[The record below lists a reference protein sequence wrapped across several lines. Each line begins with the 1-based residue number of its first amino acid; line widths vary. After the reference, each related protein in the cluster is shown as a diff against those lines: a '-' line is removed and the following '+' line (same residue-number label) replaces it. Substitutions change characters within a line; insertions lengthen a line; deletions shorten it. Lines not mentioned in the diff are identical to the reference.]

1 MRKAEWESGMRK
13 RNGESGM
20 GKRIGERRR
29 AQRRQKSAKRG
40 LESEARMRK
49 WIGKDRS
56 ENKKSPAFPAGDKG
70 LLIKLTD
77 GMYVR

>member
-1 MRKAEWESGMRK
+1 MREAEW
-13 RNGESGM
+13 ESGM

-29 AQRRQKSAKRG
+29 GRRGRR
-40 LESEARMRK
+40 EDE
-49 WIGKDRS
+49 KDRKGQT
-56 ENKKSPAFPAGDKG
+56 NQKAKNPPQFPAGDKG